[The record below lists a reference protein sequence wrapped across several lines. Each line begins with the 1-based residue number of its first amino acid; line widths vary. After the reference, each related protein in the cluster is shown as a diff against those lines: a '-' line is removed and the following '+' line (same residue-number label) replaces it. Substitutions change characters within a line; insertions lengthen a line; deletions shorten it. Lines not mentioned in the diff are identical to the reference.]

1 MSDYDNAELYDCR
14 DPENL
19 RHETVEDAIE
29 EMVELWLDP
38 GSDVAAVIA
47 ERGEITVTA
56 YNRRSV
62 PDSEIT
68 ALAERVVEDFAECI
82 GDEYGN
88 PDGDPFDEFAAGV
101 LDTLTGKVAVLLREA
116 ANGARIWSCEE
127 VGSRTYSAAK
137 VEEMMRKW
145 RPDWFEDAAIDAL
158 IAKETP

>member
-29 EMVELWLDP
+29 ELVDTWLDLDA
-38 GSDVAAVIA
+38 DVSAVIA
-47 ERGEITVTA
+47 DRGEITVTA

-88 PDGDPFDEFAAGV
+88 PDGDAFDEFGAGMLDV
-101 LDTLTGKVAVLLREA
+101 LTCKIAVLLREA
-116 ANGARIWSCEE
+116 VSGARIWSCEE

-137 VEEMMRKW
+137 VEEMMRAW
-145 RPDWFEDAAIDAL
+145 RPDWFEDAEWR
-158 IAKETP
+158 AKGGSR